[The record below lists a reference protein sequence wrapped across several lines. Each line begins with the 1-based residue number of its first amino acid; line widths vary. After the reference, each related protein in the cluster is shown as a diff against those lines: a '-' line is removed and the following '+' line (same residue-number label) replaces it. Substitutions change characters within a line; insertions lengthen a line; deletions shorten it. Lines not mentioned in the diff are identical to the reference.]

1 MYDPFLCC
9 PFCVNLSWDQCPFHS
24 SSFPSFYD
32 SGHCCVCCILSY
44 YCYYQLIFPISSIE
58 YIFFL
63 FPIFVFVSILLFVMC
78 LSLHYFF
85 VGILEFI
92 CFPLSLFSMYLC
104 GVCFLVSNSVL
115 VLMLRYPFSAFSL
128 LSLQSPPHV
137 YLPSPNLELSQYK
150 IQNLKFFKF
159 KGCSILNFLV

>member
-1 MYDPFLCC
+1 M
-9 PFCVNLSWDQCPFHS
+9 CVLYIVLLLLLSINLPNFQ
-24 SSFPSFYD
+24 Y
-32 SGHCCVCCILSY
+32 CIY
-44 YCYYQLIFPISSIE
+44 
-58 YIFFL
+58 FFL
-63 FPIFVFVSILLFVMC
+63 FPIFAFVSILLFVMC

-128 LSLQSPPHV
+128 LSLQSSPYV

-150 IQNLKFFKF
+150 IQNLKFKF
-159 KGCSILNFLV
+159 KSCSILNFLV